1 MKASNGNVMCVP
13 NCLQRNISSRSI
25 SAFTLVRHHIVV
37 TLVAK
42 HLHSSSLT
50 ISICCITVMTSH
62 TYAWNVIE
70 PLRSCLLY
78 TIISAFIQEKNPL
91 PVRHVVSI
99 NNLVLKVCNL
109 YCVLEDKMK
118 SLAWSLCYNCFLSQ
132 VDIICIIFMIIISL
146 KTVYCIKVD
155 FSHYLL

>member
-1 MKASNGNVMCVP
+1 MCVP

-25 SAFTLVRHHIVV
+25 SVFTLVRHHIVV

-70 PLRSCLLY
+70 PLKSCLPY
-78 TIISAFIQEKNPL
+78 TIISAFTQEKNPL

-99 NNLVLKVCNL
+99 NNPVLKVLNL
-109 YCVLEDKMK
+109 YFVLEDKMK
-118 SLAWSLCYNCFLSQ
+118 SLA
-132 VDIICIIFMIIISL
+132 
-146 KTVYCIKVD
+146 
-155 FSHYLL
+155 